1 MDEKAE
7 IVVQPVILAAGKGQ
21 RIINE
26 AMAAGLG
33 ELPKVLYPLNNRPLL
48 DYVLDAVA
56 AAATELAG
64 EMTLVKPIVVVG
76 FMKDQ
81 VTAHVG
87 DRATFVEQLPSPL
100 GTGHA
105 VMVTEEAIDPRATA
119 VLVLNGDMPAWKP
132 SSIAQLCRKFVADR
146 PSIALGTVDFTDSHY
161 TADFFA
167 YGRMVR
173 DESGRL
179 LRIREQRDASDEER
193 QISECNPSLY
203 CFDRTWLFPALH
215 RLKNNNSQAEYYLTD
230 LLEMALAEKHVV
242 ETEPCQDWREA
253 LGVNTLDQLKL
264 AEELLNT

>member
-1 MDEKAE
+1 MDERAGL
-7 IVVQPVILAAGKGQ
+7 IVQPVILAAGKGQ

-33 ELPKVLYPLNNRPLL
+33 ELPKVLYPLHNRPLL
-48 DYVLDAVA
+48 DYVLAAVSEA
-56 AAATELAG
+56 TTELAG
-64 EMTLVKPIVVVG
+64 EIELLKPIVVVG
-76 FMKDQ
+76 FMKEK
-81 VTAHVG
+81 VTGFVG
-87 DRATFVEQLPSPL
+87 DRATFVEQLPSPM

-105 VMVTEEAIDPRATA
+105 VLVTEQAVDPRATA

-132 SSIAQLCRKFVADR
+132 SSIASLCRKFVADQ
-146 PSIALGTVDFTDSHY
+146 PSIALGTVNFTDDHY

-173 DESGRL
+173 DEAGRL
-179 LRIREQRDASDEER
+179 LRITEQRDATDEER

-203 CFDRTWLFPALH
+203 CFDRQWLFPALH
-215 RLKNNNSQAEYYLTD
+215 KLKNDNSQSEYYLTD
-230 LLEMALAEKHVV
+230 LLEMALQEDHVV

-264 AEELLNT
+264 AEDLLST